1 MRALAPRAEM
11 PPLMATPAGDAALLW
26 LWYGFMLG
34 VTAVDA
40 LALTRVVGELER

>member
-1 MRALAPRAEM
+1 M
-11 PPLMATPAGDAALLW
+11 PPLMATPVGDAALLW

-40 LALTRVVGELER
+40 LAVGQGQTDRLREGLPER